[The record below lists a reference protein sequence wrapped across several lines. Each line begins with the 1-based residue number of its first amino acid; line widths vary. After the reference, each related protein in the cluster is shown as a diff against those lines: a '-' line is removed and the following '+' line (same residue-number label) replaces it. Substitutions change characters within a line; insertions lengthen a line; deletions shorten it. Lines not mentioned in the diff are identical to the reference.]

1 MMAAVPDVLAALT
14 ARLTAMFDAVAPGSD
29 PVVRTSDRCDLQ
41 ANGALALA
49 KRLGRP
55 PRGIAEQVVAQDDLS
70 DIARV
75 VEVAGAGF
83 INVTLS
89 ETYLAGAVAAMA
101 ADPRL
106 GVPPAT
112 APERAVVDYSAPNVA
127 KEMHVGHLRSTVIGD
142 AIVRLLTF
150 AGHEVIR
157 ENHVG
162 DWGTPFG
169 MLIEHLVDV
178 GGTAAVGEL
187 GAGDLTTFYRE
198 ARAVFDEDPSFR
210 ARSGERVVL
219 LQAGDPETLQ
229 LWQVLVDQ
237 SAREFQAVYDRLGV
251 LLTPADIVGESFY
264 NPQLAGV
271 VAELAEQGLLEAS
284 DGAAVVYPPGFAGR
298 DGEPMPVIVRKADG
312 GYNYTTTD
320 LATVRDRVGRLAA
333 TWLVYVVG
341 APQAQHFAMAWKV
354 CEMAGWLVPPA
365 RCVHVPF
372 GNVLGEDRKMLRT
385 RAGETL
391 RLADLLDEAV
401 RRAQVVVDERSGEL
415 PAEERAAIARAVGIG
430 AVKFADL
437 SSDRVGDYVFSWERM
452 LSLDG
457 FTAPYLQYAHARIR
471 SIFRRAGDDVAAAA
485 KGVVPTLDAPE
496 ERALALA
503 LVGFAPAI
511 RESVERLAPHRLCNE
526 LFDLAQTFTAFYDA
540 CPVLRSDVPP
550 ELRASRLALC
560 DVTARTLAQGLDL
573 LGIETPERM

>member
-1 MMAAVPDVLAALT
+1 
-14 ARLTAMFDAVAPGSD
+14 
-29 PVVRTSDRCDLQ
+29 
-41 ANGALALA
+41 
-49 KRLGRP
+49 
-55 PRGIAEQVVAQDDLS
+55 
-70 DIARV
+70 
-75 VEVAGAGF
+75 
-83 INVTLS
+83 
-89 ETYLAGAVAAMA
+89 
-101 ADPRL
+101 
-106 GVPPAT
+106 
-112 APERAVVDYSAPNVA
+112 
-127 KEMHVGHLRSTVIGD
+127 
-142 AIVRLLTF
+142 
-150 AGHEVIR
+150 
-157 ENHVG
+157 
-162 DWGTPFG
+162 
-169 MLIEHLVDV
+169 
-178 GGTAAVGEL
+178 
-187 GAGDLTTFYRE
+187 
-198 ARAVFDEDPSFR
+198 
-210 ARSGERVVL
+210 VVL
-219 LQAGDPETLQ
+219 LQAGDAETLQ

-237 SAREFQAVYDRLGV
+237 SAREFQEVYDRLGV

-271 VAELAEQGLLEAS
+271 VAELGEKGLLEES
-284 DGAAVVYPPGFAGR
+284 DGAMVVYPPGFAGR

-320 LATVRDRVGRLAA
+320 LATVRDRVGRLHA

-354 CEMAGWLVPPA
+354 CEMAGWLAPPA

-372 GNVLGEDRKMLRT
+372 GNVLGEDKKMLRS
-385 RAGETL
+385 RSGETL

-401 RRAQVVVDERSGEL
+401 KRAQAVVDERSGEL
-415 PAEERAAIARAVGIG
+415 EPDERAAIARAIGIG

-471 SIFRRAGDDVAAAA
+471 SIFRRAGESVDASR
-485 KGVVPTLDAPE
+485 GVVPTLDAPE

-503 LVGFAPAI
+503 LVGFPPAI
-511 RESVERLAPHRLCNE
+511 RESIERLAPHRLCNE
-526 LFDLAQTFTAFYDA
+526 LFDLAQAFTAFYDA

-560 DVTARTLAQGLDL
+560 DVTARTLATGLDL

>member
-1 MMAAVPDVLAALT
+1 
-14 ARLTAMFDAVAPGSD
+14 
-29 PVVRTSDRCDLQ
+29 
-41 ANGALALA
+41 
-49 KRLGRP
+49 
-55 PRGIAEQVVAQDDLS
+55 
-70 DIARV
+70 
-75 VEVAGAGF
+75 
-83 INVTLS
+83 
-89 ETYLAGAVAAMA
+89 
-101 ADPRL
+101 
-106 GVPPAT
+106 
-112 APERAVVDYSAPNVA
+112 
-127 KEMHVGHLRSTVIGD
+127 
-142 AIVRLLTF
+142 
-150 AGHEVIR
+150 
-157 ENHVG
+157 
-162 DWGTPFG
+162 
-169 MLIEHLVDV
+169 
-178 GGTAAVGEL
+178 
-187 GAGDLTTFYRE
+187 
-198 ARAVFDEDPSFR
+198 VFDEDAAFR

-219 LQAGDPETLQ
+219 LQAGDPETVQ

-237 SAREFQAVYDRLGV
+237 SAREFQEVYDRLGV

-271 VAELAEQGLLEAS
+271 VDELGEKGLLQES
-284 DGAAVVYPPGFAGR
+284 EGAMVVYPPGFAGR

-320 LATVRDRVGRLAA
+320 LATVRDRVGRLHA

-354 CEMAGWLVPPA
+354 CEMAGWLAPPA

-372 GNVLGEDRKMLRT
+372 GNVLGEDRKMLRS
-385 RAGETL
+385 RSGETL
-391 RLADLLDEAV
+391 SLADLLDEAV
-401 RRAQVVVDERSGEL
+401 RRAQAVVDERSAEL
-415 PAEERAAIARAVGIG
+415 PAEERAAIARAIGIG

-471 SIFRRAGDDVAAAA
+471 SIFRRAGDEATAAAR
-485 KGVVPTLDAPE
+485 GVVPTLGTPE

-560 DVTARTLAQGLDL
+560 DVTARTLAQGLEL

>member
-1 MMAAVPDVLAALT
+1 MMAAVPDVLATLT
-14 ARLTAMFDAVAPGSD
+14 ARLTAMFDAVAPGAD
-29 PVVRTSDRCDLQ
+29 PVVRVSDRCDLQ

-55 PRGIAEQVVAQDDLS
+55 PRDIAADVVAQDDLA

-89 ETYLAGAVAAMA
+89 EEYLARAVAEMA

-106 GVPPAT
+106 GVPPAA

-150 AGHEVIR
+150 AGHDVIR

-169 MLIEHLVDV
+169 MLIEHLVDI

-187 GAGDLTTFYRE
+187 GAGDLTTFYRQ
-198 ARAVFDEDPSFR
+198 ARAVFDEDAAFR

-237 SAREFQAVYDRLGV
+237 SAREFQEVYDRLGV

-271 VAELAEQGLLEAS
+271 VDELAEKGLLQES
-284 DGAAVVYPPGFAGR
+284 DGAMVVYPPGFAGR

-320 LATVRDRVGRLAA
+320 LATVRDRVGRLHA

-354 CEMAGWLVPPA
+354 CEMAGWLAPPA

-372 GNVLGEDRKMLRT
+372 GNVLGEDRKMLRS
-385 RAGETL
+385 RSGETL
-391 RLADLLDEAV
+391 SLADLLDEAV
-401 RRAQVVVDERSGEL
+401 RRAQAVVDERSAEL
-415 PAEERAAIARAVGIG
+415 PADERAAIARAIGIG

-471 SIFRRAGDDVAAAA
+471 SIFRRAGDEATAAAR
-485 KGVVPTLDAPE
+485 GVVPTLGTPE

-560 DVTARTLAQGLDL
+560 DVTARTLAQGLEL